1 VACSEVVTVV
11 VTVEGEVEVRA
22 VARVVVDKVE
32 VNWVALMG
40 VAAMVAELVVV
51 VVAMVGSVE
60 AVTVAADAVAG
71 AVVAVPVVAMED

>member
-1 VACSEVVTVV
+1 MACSEVVTVV

-71 AVVAVPVVAMED
+71 AVVAVPVVATED

>member
-71 AVVAVPVVAMED
+71 AVVAVPVVATED

>member
-1 VACSEVVTVV
+1 MACSEVVTVV

-51 VVAMVGSVE
+51 VAMVGSVE

-71 AVVAVPVVAMED
+71 AVVAVPVVATED

>member
-1 VACSEVVTVV
+1 MACSEVVTVV

-51 VVAMVGSVE
+51 VVAIVGSVE

-71 AVVAVPVVAMED
+71 AVVAVPVVATED